1 MTEFEYDCLQK
12 KLVALS
18 AQHRVGRR
26 RQVTLP
32 SDRLNEAE
40 LARRNGPCRIYR
52 LGRPMKLAE
61 FEAMPPDLQRD
72 YLRRARCPP
81 VRCLRLRQRGADDAS
96 VSRMQGIGRQRVQA
110 LRTRH
115 RVDFDRPDPA
125 AWKDFLGEENG

>member
-52 LGRPMKLAE
+52 LGRPMKPAGLSPA
-61 FEAMPPDLQRD
+61 AAAAGGGRRVGQPD
-72 YLRRARCPP
+72 AGHWPSAGTGP
-81 VRCLRLRQRGADDAS
+81 A
-96 VSRMQGIGRQRVQA
+96 
-110 LRTRH
+110 
-115 RVDFDRPDPA
+115 DPA
-125 AWKDFLGEENG
+125 PGGLRPA

>member
-72 YLRRARCPP
+72 YLRR
-81 VRCLRLRQRGADDAS
+81 LRQRGGGRRVGQPDAGHGPSAGTGPAD
-96 VSRMQGIGRQRVQA
+96 
-110 LRTRH
+110 RH

-125 AWKDFLGEENG
+125 AWKGLSGEENG

>member
-61 FEAMPPDLQRD
+61 FEAMPPDLQRE
-72 YLRRARCPP
+72 YLR
-81 VRCLRLRQRGADDAS
+81 RLRQRGADDAS
-96 VSRMQGIGRQRVQA
+96 VSRMLGIGRQRVQA

>member
-32 SDRLNEAE
+32 SDRLNESE

-61 FEAMPPDLQRD
+61 FEAMPPG
-72 YLRRARCPP
+72 RAGRSPP
-81 VRCLRLRQRGADDAS
+81 GTGSAGSA
-96 VSRMQGIGRQRVQA
+96 
-110 LRTRH
+110 
-115 RVDFDRPDPA
+115 PA
-125 AWKDFLGEENG
+125 AGQCPASG